1 VSFSILLA
9 DWWDSAPFSGIFLA
23 SSFFC
28 SRSESRPA
36 HQRLTQTVETVEKPF
51 ASKNRE
57 KISHFGLKNAEFLL
71 EKTKN
76 RAIFD
81 NFFPLC
87 PVQFLRMD
95 FFDSLV
101 GCFPSKNKGYYF
113 L

>member
-1 VSFSILLA
+1 MLTLDA
-9 DWWDSAPFSGIFLA
+9 GDSARFTSSFLA
-23 SSFFC
+23 SSFSC
-28 SRSESRPA
+28 SQAESTPTPA
-36 HQRLTQTVETVEKPF
+36 PVTQTVETVEKPF

-101 GCFPSKNKGYYF
+101 GLLNK
-113 L
+113 

>member
-1 VSFSILLA
+1 VCSGRAGRTKLSDKLVLPSFGFSP
-9 DWWDSAPFSGIFLA
+9 SRRAP
-23 SSFFC
+23 
-28 SRSESRPA
+28 
-36 HQRLTQTVETVEKPF
+36 LTLTVETVEKPF

-95 FFDSLV
+95 FFNSLV
-101 GCFPSKNKGYYF
+101 GTP
-113 L
+113 LAELA

>member
-1 VSFSILLA
+1 MIKLTCQRNDRLTA
-9 DWWDSAPFSGIFLA
+9 AP
-23 SSFFC
+23 
-28 SRSESRPA
+28 
-36 HQRLTQTVETVEKPF
+36 LTQTVETVEKPF

-101 GCFPSKNKGYYF
+101 GLLSSSS
-113 L
+113 

>member
-1 VSFSILLA
+1 VH
-9 DWWDSAPFSGIFLA
+9 PTSGILRHFRAFSTPEQNPAFGVL
-23 SSFFC
+23 ST
-28 SRSESRPA
+28 PA
-36 HQRLTQTVETVEKPF
+36 HLRVTQTVETVEKPF

-87 PVQFLRMD
+87 PVQFLRVD

-101 GCFPSKNKGYYF
+101 SA
-113 L
+113 